1 MTTQD
6 SDTPMHRVLLVDD
19 NPTNLQ
25 VLYETLQDLGLQL
38 LVARSGE
45 QALEIAGK
53 ARPSLIL
60 LDIMMPPGI
69 DGYETCR
76 RLKADPVT
84 RDAGII
90 FLSALE
96 DTADKVKA
104 FEAGGSDYVPKPFE
118 AAEVVARVKTQL
130 KIIQLQADLTA
141 RNEQLAHRNRE
152 LQEAAGRIRK
162 DLDAAAKVQRGLL
175 PKAEPE
181 CQGYS
186 FSWQYYPCTALGGD
200 ALDIYRIDDEHVAF
214 YLLDVSGHGV
224 PAALLAV
231 TASRSLAPRAD
242 RSSLVVEPGWDSG
255 SFRAVPPAEVLRRIN
270 LVFPMDPGNP
280 QYLTMIYGLLRVSTG
295 EVRYACGGHPGPIL
309 VRRDGT
315 AESLDPAG
323 GSRPVGMFADTAYE
337 EKSLA
342 LEPGDRLFLHSDGLY
357 EQTNGEDE
365 DFGRQRLR
373 ELLARPADEFGDV
386 LRGAVDAVR
395 NWNGEQEVD
404 DDLSV
409 LGVARHTG
417 DA

>member
-118 AAEVVARVKTQL
+118 AAEVIARVQTQL

-141 RNEQLAHRNRE
+141 RNEELAGRNRE

-200 ALDIYRIDDEHVAF
+200 ALDIYRIDNEHVAF

-231 TASRSLAPRAD
+231 TACRSLAPRAD

-255 SFRAVPPAEVLRRIN
+255 SFSAVRPAEVLRRLN
-270 LVFPMDPGNP
+270 LVFPMDHRNP
-280 QYLTMIYGLLRVSTG
+280 QYMTMIYGLLKVSTG

-309 VRRDGT
+309 ARSDGT
-315 AESLDPAG
+315 VESIDG
-323 GSRPVGMFADTAYE
+323 GSRPVGMFADTTYE
-337 EKSLA
+337 EKVLT
-342 LEPGDRLFLHSDGLY
+342 LGPGDRLFLHSDGLY
-357 EQTNGEDE
+357 EQTNGDE

-373 ELLARPADEFGDV
+373 EMLARPAGDFDE
-386 LRGAVDAVR
+386 LLQGAVSAVR
-395 NWNGEQEVD
+395 DWCGGQEVD